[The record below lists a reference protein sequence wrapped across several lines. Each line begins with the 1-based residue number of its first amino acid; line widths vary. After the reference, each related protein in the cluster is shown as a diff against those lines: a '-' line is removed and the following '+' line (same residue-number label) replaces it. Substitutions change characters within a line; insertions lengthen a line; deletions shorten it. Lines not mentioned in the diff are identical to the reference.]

1 VTELAKTRLR
11 WSLITLCA
19 AGVVAVLIA
28 LALFL
33 GGFNAAADAGWS
45 QPATWAI
52 HRTMVHSVEARA
64 HDIAPP
70 DRFTAAEVREG
81 FRVYDTHCAMC
92 HGGPGLG
99 RQPWTAGM
107 EPSPPYLIDAALR
120 WKPEELYWI
129 VRHGVKMTGMPAWNS
144 RISSSDTWSLV
155 GFLEALPRITAAD
168 YARLRATTPT
178 SGRPTTEAQPEPT
191 PVAAPQ
197 R

>member
-1 VTELAKTRLR
+1 MTELAKTRLR
-11 WSLITLCA
+11 WSFFTL
-19 AGVVAVLIA
+19 VAVGVIAAAIA
-28 LALFL
+28 LVLFL
-33 GGFNAAADAGWS
+33 GGFDAGADAGWS
-45 QPATWAI
+45 QPSTWAI

-64 HDIAPP
+64 HDLKPP
-70 DRFTAAEVREG
+70 DRFSAAEVREG
-81 FRVYDTHCAMC
+81 FRVYDAHCAMC

-107 EPSPPYLIDAALR
+107 EPSPPYLIDAGRR

-155 GFLEALPRITAAD
+155 GFLEAMPSVTATD
-168 YARLRATTPT
+168 YARMRATMPP
-178 SGRPTTEAQPEPT
+178 GAREPT
-191 PVAAPQ
+191 MAAAMPPMPPP